1 MRTFFFKE
9 FFTFPLG
16 PACQGLAACRQS
28 ALAAVLGQERIKR
41 PPTNRDRRLFS
52 NSKVTYLCVTPN
64 LPIMQPQTLDV
75 FQVIADPS
83 RRQML
88 VMLSKNSMTINSL
101 AENFD
106 MSRPAVS
113 KHVKILYNAGFISI
127 KDIGRERHC
136 VLKQDGFEELQD
148 FISYFDKFWATK
160 LKKLQTLLDNKSK
173 QRLQ

>member
-1 MRTFFFKE
+1 M
-9 FFTFPLG
+9 
-16 PACQGLAACRQS
+16 QS
-28 ALAAVLGQERIKR
+28 
-41 PPTNRDRRLFS
+41 
-52 NSKVTYLCVTPN
+52 
-64 LPIMQPQTLDV
+64 QTLDA

-88 VMLSKNSMTINSL
+88 IMLSKNNMTINSL

-127 KDIGRERHC
+127 TDIGRERYC
-136 VLKQDGFEELQD
+136 TLKQDGFSEVQD
-148 FISYFDKFWATK
+148 FIDFFDKFWATK

-173 QRLQ
+173 Q